1 MAALGFYLK
10 PHFLLAPALVEV
22 LLAVRLGWRAMW
34 RPEQVL
40 VALLGAIYAGLVL
53 WFTPDYLSRV
63 VRYGIEV
70 YQTGYGPTYL
80 ATLLRAKETLLLGL
94 AAAI

>member
-70 YQTGYGPTYL
+70 YQTGYGRTYL